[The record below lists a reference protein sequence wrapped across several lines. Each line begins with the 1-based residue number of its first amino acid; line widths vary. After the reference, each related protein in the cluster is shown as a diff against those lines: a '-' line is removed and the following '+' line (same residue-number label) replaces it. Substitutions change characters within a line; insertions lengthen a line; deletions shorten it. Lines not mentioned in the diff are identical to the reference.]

1 MAVRTVTGT
10 MPGLAAMV
18 SIVSLSFAFGM
29 IVQILVLLFRRRR
42 IEKHAAITR
51 ETGRA
56 MSREVM
62 ALISG
67 RLAFEDAAVLARAST
82 ADRLQILSHMMQL
95 VRGDDRDALL
105 DIARR
110 AHILDAALRNIR
122 RGRAAR
128 RVDAMRILEQFATPE
143 SIEAL
148 TLALTEDPAISVR
161 IEAAAA
167 LARMGRPQAPAALI
181 HLLDLKHQPPTR
193 LHEALFRAAAEPF
206 SSDLVRLAQD
216 RSLGAIRPL
225 LVEAL
230 GWSGDYAMADELV
243 SHAADPDPDVRCAAL
258 RAARRLGNPAAAPW
272 ALRLLLDPVDNVR
285 IQAIQAC
292 ERLGVR
298 DAIPILTSLIENPSW
313 WVRMRAK
320 QALDSLRPHQ
330 AIRVA
335 VTGMSQ

>member
-1 MAVRTVTGT
+1 MAVRAVTAT
-10 MPGLAAMV
+10 MPGLAAIV
-18 SIVSLSFAFGM
+18 SIVSLSFAAGM
-29 IVQILVLLFRRRR
+29 IVQMLVLLFRRRR
-42 IEKHAAITR
+42 IERRAIISRDT
-51 ETGRA
+51 ERA
-56 MSREVM
+56 LSREVM

-67 RLAFEDAAVLARAST
+67 RLTVEEAGVFAAASP
-82 ADRLQILSHMMQL
+82 ADRLQTLSHLMQL

-110 AHILDAALRNIR
+110 SHILDGALKGIR

-128 RVDAMRILEQFATPE
+128 RVDAMRVLEQFATPE
-143 SIEAL
+143 SVEAL
-148 TLALTEDPAISVR
+148 TEALAEDPAMSVR

-181 HLLDLKHQPPTR
+181 RLLDLKCEPPTR

-206 SSDLVRLAQD
+206 SSDLARLAQD

-230 GWSGDYAMADELV
+230 GWGGDYAIVGELV

-272 ALRLLLDPVDNVR
+272 ALRLLLDPVENVR
-285 IQAIQAC
+285 IQAIQTC

-320 QALDSLRPHQ
+320 QALESLRPHQ
-330 AIRVA
+330 AIRVD

>member
-1 MAVRTVTGT
+1 MAVRSVTGT

-18 SIVSLSFAFGM
+18 SIVSLSFAAGM

-42 IEKHAAITR
+42 IEKRAAISHAT
-51 ETGRA
+51 ERA
-56 MSREVM
+56 VSREVM

-67 RLAFEDAAVLARAST
+67 QLTFEDAAVFAAASP
-82 ADRLQILSHMMQL
+82 ADRLQALSHLMQL

-105 DIARR
+105 AIADRS
-110 AHILDAALRNIR
+110 HILDGALKGIR
-122 RGRAAR
+122 RRSAAR
-128 RVDAMRILEQFATPE
+128 RVDAMRVLEQFATPE
-143 SIEAL
+143 SVEAL
-148 TLALTEDPAISVR
+148 TLALSEDPAISVR

-181 HLLDLKHQPPTR
+181 HLLDLRHQPPTR

-206 SSDLVRLAQD
+206 APDLVRLADD
-216 RSLGAIRPL
+216 RSLGGIRPL

-230 GWSGDYAMADELV
+230 GWSGNFAVADGLGA
-243 SHAADPDPDVRCAAL
+243 HAADADPDVRCAAL

-272 ALRLLLDPVDNVR
+272 ALRLLLDPVESVR

-320 QALDSLRPHQ
+320 QALDSLRPRQ
-330 AIRVA
+330 AIRVD